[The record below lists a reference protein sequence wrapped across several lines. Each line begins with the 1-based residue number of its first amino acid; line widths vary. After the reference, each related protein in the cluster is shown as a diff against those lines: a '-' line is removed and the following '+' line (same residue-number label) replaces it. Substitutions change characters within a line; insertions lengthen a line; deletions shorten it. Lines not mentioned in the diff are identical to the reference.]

1 MPLLFSSKLH
11 SFHLTLL
18 RCLFSYSPVFTYL
31 FIHITFLHF
40 LFSLLSSLSLSLFD
54 WFWHL
59 ISNVKYGASKY
70 FSLLFYLTILSISCS
85 LIRFINVPFLL
96 FLKNLNFFAFPLY
109 FLDLFF
115 CLTDIFLFYSLWFN
129 PVCLNFWL
137 FIYLCSL
144 DVRFIS
150 VLIFCSFVFSVIYKK
165 SSLPF
170 LSFHSF
176 AYIFSVSFLIY
187 APPFLRFNSFY
198 KVIKSHLVL
207 SFPIYLSSV
216 LILQSLS
223 MFLCLIRFLK
233 IYYCFSFA
241 HLSVFSL
248 IRL

>member
-115 CLTDIFLFYSLWFN
+115 CLTDIF
-129 PVCLNFWL
+129 
-137 FIYLCSL
+137 
-144 DVRFIS
+144 S
-150 VLIFCSFVFSVIYKK
+150 VLLSVIQ
-165 SSLPF
+165 P
-170 LSFHSF
+170 
-176 AYIFSVSFLIY
+176 
-187 APPFLRFNSFY
+187 
-198 KVIKSHLVL
+198 
-207 SFPIYLSSV
+207 
-216 LILQSLS
+216 S
-223 MFLCLIRFLK
+223 MFEFLA
-233 IYYCFSFA
+233 F
-241 HLSVFSL
+241 HLLVFF
-248 IRL
+248 RC